1 MIGIIITGHG
11 KFASGLLSAVEVIA
25 GKQQNVQAIDFLVE
39 DSSEGL
45 WEKIAQAAKEMNVD
59 GILFLTDISGGT
71 PFNTSVLVS
80 KKLRLP
86 CHILSGTNMPLIIE
100 AAFSRDAM
108 LLDDLVSAVMHSE
121 QVKVQLFTEKE
132 KASTGRSAG
141 GI

>member
-1 MIGIIITGHG
+1 MIGLIITGHG
-11 KFASGLLSAVEVIA
+11 KFASGLMSAVEVIA

-45 WEKIAQAAKEMNVD
+45 WEKISQAAKEMKVD

-71 PFNTSVLVS
+71 PFNTSVLIS
-80 KKLRLP
+80 KKLEFP

-100 AAFSRDAM
+100 AVFSRDAM
-108 LLDDLVSAVMHSE
+108 SLDDLVSAVMNSD
-121 QVKVQLFTEKE
+121 QVKIQQFTEKE
-132 KASTGRSAG
+132 KANTGRSLG